1 VTPISL
7 ADQSYNRKVWHQN
20 HRSILISPASKI
32 TYDVLRLKR
41 GTLPARIC
49 FLLISL
55 TFSGVMHSC
64 AGIAAGRSP
73 KQLNALHF
81 FLTQA
86 LGVLF
91 EEFVQLSFVKLMGQ
105 RTKCEQEQDETPSS
119 LTRLLGYLWVAAFL
133 TWSGPAWLYPQASSA
148 PLPGQ
153 NNSFVPYS
161 FIKAWKMGDIRAG

>member
-1 VTPISL
+1 MSF
-7 ADQSYNRKVWHQN
+7 
-20 HRSILISPASKI
+20 
-32 TYDVLRLKR
+32 
-41 GTLPARIC
+41 TLSG
-49 FLLISL
+49 LL
-55 TFSGVMHSC
+55 HSC

-86 LGVLF
+86 LGVVL
-91 EEFVQLSFVKLMGQ
+91 EEIVQLAFAKLTGKRSEAEM
-105 RTKCEQEQDETPSS
+105 EQDGPPSP

-153 NNSFVPYS
+153 NNSFLPYS
-161 FIKAWKMGDIRAG
+161 FIRAWKMGDVRAG